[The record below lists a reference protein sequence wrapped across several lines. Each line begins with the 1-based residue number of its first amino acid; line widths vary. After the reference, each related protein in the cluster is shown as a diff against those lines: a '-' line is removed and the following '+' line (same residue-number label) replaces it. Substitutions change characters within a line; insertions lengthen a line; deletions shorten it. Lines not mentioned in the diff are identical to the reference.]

1 MNFTNRLDALI
12 HALNAAKQSDL
23 DIERMTGIARTQ
35 VFRWR
40 SGQTKNVQQGTFD
53 KVMQALGI
61 PYSITPDG
69 IEFQPHTEDNNMN
82 NKIIIENQ
90 QELIVMLKE
99 KIKKLESRTA
109 VAKPACDFR
118 IKTEL
123 YTDDD
128 LSPDD
133 AWNDRKLIKSNM
145 RVNGDTSVWGYT
157 IKEVELM
164 SIKDFTMAYHPE
176 SLKEAITMKNLL
188 RDTEN
193 DMVHLRGLRTMKH
206 KDGHWVNFMIEYIF
220 ERNPAKGSNAWDA
233 VSYFQ
238 HLNGDQTIN

>member
-40 SGQTKNVQQGTFD
+40 SGQTKNVQQRTFD
-53 KVMQALGI
+53 KVMQALDI

-99 KIKKLESRTA
+99 KIKELESRTA

-118 IKTEL
+118 LESIQ
-123 YTDDD
+123 TDEGVYGD
-128 LSPDD
+128 LDS
-133 AWNDRKLIKSNM
+133 
-145 RVNGDTSVWGYT
+145 
-157 IKEVELM
+157 VEL
-164 SIKDFTMAYHPE
+164 SHTVIGNTTSFGYSKKEIENFTLVDWMNIHHPD
-176 SLKEAITMKNLL
+176 SLKEANKIKTILE
-188 RDTEN
+188 DTGN
-193 DMVHLRGLRTMKH
+193 DLIHVKGLRTFKH
-206 KDGHWVNFMIEYIF
+206 KNGGWVNYMIEYIF
-220 ERNPAKGSNAWDA
+220 TRNSSLGKNCWNTIT
-233 VSYFQ
+233 YFQ